1 MFELHL
7 FFLQLAPPIFH
18 PSYISTDF
26 NFTMSGL
33 SNFSL
38 VYLIGV
44 VYKSLVSSI
53 QLWCRKRCQCFLTLS
68 DGVSFSILLG
78 LMILAFEREMKK
90 DVDTCQLLIAVY
102 IVRQIQWLFLTGID
116 DQCWWISEGGCILDP
131 KRTCAMKILW
141 KSIAYVISI
150 L

>member
-90 DVDTCQLLIAVY
+90 DVDTVNRCTLLDKSNDYY
-102 IVRQIQWLFLTGID
+102 ILGLMACADVF
-116 DQCWWISEGGCILDP
+116 WIKKGPVPWNFSESRSL
-131 KRTCAMKILW
+131 M
-141 KSIAYVISI
+141 
-150 L
+150 